1 MPVALMTW
9 RAILTLYHQHWDL
22 NMREKYL
29 SLLLNVLILYIFI
42 TELILILKRFTFY
55 FCLKKFAVF
64 SYLTWYYS
72 TPKKTS
78 NNWQLELQKTN
89 TCSVA
94 QLCLTLCDT
103 MPIWVSISL
112 SRRSS
117 WPWDQTY
124 ISCVSCISSW
134 ILYHCTWEA
143 LSEDQILSYLLIL
156 LLLSTVHKMKLKLCT
171 LQMGNS

>member
-1 MPVALMTW
+1 MKGHSYPVPS
-9 RAILTLYHQHWDL
+9 TLGLEHERKIFISLAKCAYFVYFYYWTHTYSQ
-22 NMREKYL
+22 KIY
-29 SLLLNVLILYIFI
+29 LLLLLEKVCSIFLPDLIL
-42 TELILILKRFTFY
+42 LH
-55 FCLKKFAVF
+55 
-64 SYLTWYYS
+64 S
-72 TPKKTS
+72 KKTS
-78 NNWQLELQKTN
+78 NSWQLELQKTN

-156 LLLSTVHKMKLKLCT
+156 LLLSTVHKMKLKICT